1 MSNVITES
9 GVTAKIADAL
19 QGFLGEIPT
28 TKEPVSANPEQ
39 RAKEIAN
46 SASIK
51 AAVVSGTLAIPPGPL
66 GLLTIIPDLIA
77 VWKIQAQMVADI
89 AGAYGKTG
97 NLSKEQMLYCL
108 FKHILAQSMR
118 DVVVRVGERLV
129 VKRATLQVLQ
139 KIMQKVGVKVT
150 QRLIGKGITRWLPIV
165 GALGVAAY
173 AYYDTGVVSQNAIEF
188 FSLDIEEEDAI
199 IKANH

>member
-1 MSNVITES
+1 M
-9 GVTAKIADAL
+9 
-19 QGFLGEIPT
+19 
-28 TKEPVSANPEQ
+28 
-39 RAKEIAN
+39 
-46 SASIK
+46 
-51 AAVVSGTLAIPPGPL
+51 PPGPM

-118 DVVVRVGERLV
+118 DIVVRVGERLV

-139 KIMQKVGVKVT
+139 KTLQKVGVKVT
-150 QRLIGKGITRWLPIV
+150 QRLIGKGVSRWLPII

-173 AYYDTGVVSQNAIEF
+173 AYYDTGKVAENAIEF
-188 FSLDIEEEDAI
+188 FSSEIDVEDTAS
-199 IKANH
+199 